1 MCREEIFQ
9 NVIAVSNRKLCTRPF
24 LEQIE
29 MVCRYNPQALILRE
43 KDLSE
48 SEYGKLGQEVKKICE
63 KYQVTCIYHT
73 FYQEAKNAGV
83 RNIHLPLRKLEELN
97 EKDGQRDFDLI
108 GASIHSVEEAKK
120 AEKLGATYLT
130 AGHIYET
137 GCKPDLPPRG
147 LNFLKEVCQAVDIP
161 VYAIGGIRLEKQQ
174 IAEIQKAGARGAC
187 IMSEFMKIS

>member
-1 MCREEIFQ
+1 M
-9 NVIAVSNRKLCTRPF
+9 
-24 LEQIE
+24 
-29 MVCRYNPQALILRE
+29 
-43 KDLSE
+43 
-48 SEYGKLGQEVKKICE
+48 YGKLGQEVKEICK

-73 FYQEAKNAGV
+73 FYEEAKKAGV
-83 RNIHLPLRKLEELN
+83 RNIHLPLWKLEELN
-97 EKDGQRDFDLI
+97 KEDGQRDFDLI

-161 VYAIGGIRLEKQQ
+161 VYAIGGIRLEKRQ

-187 IMSEFMKIS
+187 IMSELMKIS

>member
-1 MCREEIFQ
+1 MFRNEVFENI
-9 NVIAVSNRKLCTRPF
+9 IAVSNRKLCTRPF

-29 MVCRYNPQALILRE
+29 IVCRHRPQSLILRE

-48 SEYGKLGQEVKKICE
+48 SEYGKLGQEVKEICE

-73 FYQEAKNAGV
+73 FYEEAKKAGV
-83 RNIHLPLRKLEELN
+83 RNIHLPLWKLEELN
-97 EKDGQRDFDLI
+97 KEDGQRDFDLI

-161 VYAIGGIRLEKQQ
+161 VYAIGGIRLEKRQ

-187 IMSEFMKIS
+187 IMSELMKIS